1 MIVLTNK
8 RYTLKCLAASLACG
22 LLFACEAVTETIQN
36 DPAASE
42 NKELVG
48 KLSAGIR
55 PVENRLIEGQSL
67 EVSFYLNNGTD
78 AAIEVLPWAT
88 PLEVNIS
95 ADLFAVMKDDEAL
108 PYVGRVV
115 KRKAATA
122 EDYITLESG
131 EQLETT
137 LNLSQAYDVSAAG
150 DYRIVLE
157 SLYLQNS
164 KEALEVIIVDNT
176 VAVTRQ

>member
-1 MIVLTNK
+1 MITK
-8 RYTLKCLAASLACG
+8 RRHAVRLLAMSLGCG
-22 LLFACEAVTETIQN
+22 FLFACEAVTETIQD
-36 DPAASE
+36 DPAAAL

-55 PVENRLIEGQSL
+55 PVENLLIEGQSL

-78 AAIEVLPWAT
+78 AAVEVLPWAT

-95 ADLFAVMKDDEAL
+95 ADLFVVMKDDEIL

-115 KRKAATA
+115 KRAAPTA

-131 EQLETT
+131 EKLETI
-137 LNLSQAYDVSAAG
+137 LNLSQAYDVRAAG
-150 DYRIVLE
+150 NYQVVLE
-157 SLYLQNS
+157 SLYLQDS
-164 KEALEVIIVDNT
+164 KGSLEAVIVDNT
-176 VAVTRQ
+176 VVVTRQ